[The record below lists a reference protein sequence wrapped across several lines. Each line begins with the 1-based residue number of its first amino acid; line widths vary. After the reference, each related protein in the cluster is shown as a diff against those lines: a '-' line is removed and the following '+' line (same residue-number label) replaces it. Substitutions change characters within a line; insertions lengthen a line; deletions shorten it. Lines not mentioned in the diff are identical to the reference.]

1 MTKNGYILS
10 IDQGTTSSRAA
21 LISQDGNII
30 CQKNIE
36 FKQYFPGN
44 GWVEHNPNDILKST
58 IDCIKYVINQSKVS
72 PQEIITAGIT
82 NQRETIV
89 AWDKKSGNPIY
100 NAIVW
105 QDRRTEDICENL
117 RERNLQDM
125 IQQKT
130 GLIIDPYFSASKI
143 KWILENV
150 EQAKSLL
157 ASNDLLVG
165 TIDTWLIW
173 KLTKEQRHF
182 TDVTNASRTMI
193 FNIIND
199 CWDDELLNIFDIPKE
214 ILPEIKDSMD
224 DFGVISS
231 NFFGSEIPICGVA
244 GDQQA
249 AAFGQ
254 LCNKKGMI
262 KSTYG
267 TGCFMLMNTGNEI
280 YQSQNKLLSTTAFKV
295 KDKKLYALEGSI
307 FNAGTTVQWMRDELS
322 FFEKSEDIEDLA
334 SLSKNDII
342 FIPAFTGL
350 GAPYWRS
357 DIRGSIHGITR
368 DTSKSDLAMA
378 ALKSVCFQSKDLY
391 LSLQKDMRN
400 NSDISVIRVDGGM
413 SRNNLMMQYLS
424 DLLQTKV
431 ERPTI
436 QETTVMG
443 AAYLAGL
450 QNGIYKSIEELG
462 DLWKT
467 ERVFVPSNK
476 NKKANEDY
484 ERWTETIEREMN

>member
-1 MTKNGYILS
+1 
-10 IDQGTTSSRAA
+10 
-21 LISQDGNII
+21 
-30 CQKNIE
+30 
-36 FKQYFPGN
+36 
-44 GWVEHNPNDILKST
+44 
-58 IDCIKYVINQSKVS
+58 
-72 PQEIITAGIT
+72 
-82 NQRETIV
+82 
-89 AWDKKSGNPIY
+89 
-100 NAIVW
+100 
-105 QDRRTEDICENL
+105 
-117 RERNLQDM
+117 
-125 IQQKT
+125 
-130 GLIIDPYFSASKI
+130 
-143 KWILENV
+143 
-150 EQAKSLL
+150 
-157 ASNDLLVG
+157 
-165 TIDTWLIW
+165 
-173 KLTKEQRHF
+173 
-182 TDVTNASRTMI
+182 
-193 FNIIND
+193 
-199 CWDDELLNIFDIPKE
+199 
-214 ILPEIKDSMD
+214 
-224 DFGVISS
+224 
-231 NFFGSEIPICGVA
+231 
-244 GDQQA
+244 
-249 AAFGQ
+249 
-254 LCNKKGMI
+254 
-262 KSTYG
+262 
-267 TGCFMLMNTGNEI
+267 
-280 YQSQNKLLSTTAFKV
+280 
-295 KDKKLYALEGSI
+295 
-307 FNAGTTVQWMRDELS
+307 MRDELS

-368 DTSKSDLAMA
+368 DTSKSDLALA

-476 NKKANEDY
+476 NEKANEDY
-484 ERWTETIEREMN
+484 ERWTETIQREMN